1 MKKYTQWGE
10 NMIQYPDLGLKI
22 DRVLARVE
30 SKEVLRV
37 CGLCQRAGSLTISP
51 SCPSL
56 IHSSICGT
64 LRSWGHLSF
73 HCYLVITGPQLH
85 FFGSKI
91 FLWPSQVYE
100 IQIQAKLR
108 HLNHICNPICLFFC
122 HICGEKL
129 SGRTDTKAQNTS
141 KLNDDI

>member
-1 MKKYTQWGE
+1 MGE
-10 NMIQYPDLGLKI
+10 
-22 DRVLARVE
+22 R
-30 SKEVLRV
+30 
-37 CGLCQRAGSLTISP
+37 SL
-51 SCPSL
+51 
-56 IHSSICGT
+56 CGT

-73 HCYLVITGPQLH
+73 HCYLVITAPKLR

-91 FLWPSQVYE
+91 FLWPSQIYE

-108 HLNHICNPICLFFC
+108 HLNHICNRICLFFC

-141 KLNDDI
+141 KLNDDIWNWPNLNARIQVFRVYIGVKLAETIQCNQKSTFYSNELSNLLSGKECKKK